1 MNAIPLRQL
10 PEPASCDRHQRLQL
24 PPLALYIHVPWCIR
38 KCPYCDFNSHKA
50 PDSLP
55 EMRYVDALL
64 ADLATEAEALQGRS
78 LVSIFIGGGTPSLLT
93 AAAYERL
100 FAGIRQQLSLT
111 PAAFEAMEITLEA
124 NPGTVEQ
131 GRFDGFRA
139 AGINRLSLGIQSFDD
154 ASLKALGR
162 VHDGQQAA
170 QAVTIAQRA
179 GFERINLDLMHG
191 LPGQTVQQALADL
204 RQGLAFETGHLSWY
218 QLTIEP
224 NTLFWS
230 RKPVLPDEDV
240 LWSIRQQGQA
250 LLQEHG
256 LQHYEIS
263 AFAHPGQAA
272 RHNRNYWQ
280 FGDFIGIGAGAHG
293 KITEVATGPADT
305 EKAATGN
312 AGTGNTA
319 TGHILRRWKKRRPD
333 DYLAALDKL
342 HAGDRQ
348 AFVAGERQLTAAEL
362 PLEFLMNA
370 LRLTQGVPVSLYEE
384 RTGLSLEAL
393 QPRLSDARR
402 KDLLAEDN
410 TRLRASEHGLLFL
423 DSLLELFCPTS

>member
-1 MNAIPLRQL
+1 MSAIPLVQL
-10 PEPASCDRHQRLQL
+10 PEPAPGGGHRQLQL

-50 PDSLP
+50 PGNLP

-64 ADLATEAEALQGRS
+64 ADLATEAAALQGRT

-131 GRFDGFRA
+131 ARFDGFRA

-204 RQGLAFETGHLSWY
+204 RQGLAFGTGHLSWY

-224 NTLFWS
+224 NTLFWN
-230 RKPVLPDEDV
+230 RTPVLPEEEV

-263 AFAHPGQAA
+263 AFSHPGLEA

-293 KITEVATGPADT
+293 KITQVATGQADT
-305 EKAATGN
+305 GKADTGK
-312 AGTGNTA
+312 ADTGRIT
-319 TGHILRRWKKRRPD
+319 RRWKKRRPD
-333 DYLAALDKL
+333 DYLAALDRF

-348 AFVAGERQLTAAEL
+348 AFVAGERQLTTAEL

-370 LRLTQGVPVSLYEE
+370 LRLTRGVPASLYEE

-402 KDLLAEDN
+402 KDLLAEDD